1 MARTIER
8 LREFRLSS
16 PGILD
21 GREVEVIAKRLL
33 GYFIITEF
41 NGLLSVG
48 KIVETEAY
56 RAPEDKAS
64 HAYNFR
70 RTARTAIAYASAGKA
85 YVYLCYGIHH
95 LFNIVTGPAEV
106 PHVVLIRGLE
116 PILGIPH
123 MMRRRGHD
131 RLKPQLSAGPGV
143 LTKALGINKAHNGV
157 DMLDPGSSIWLSEAE
172 KQDFEIVASPRVGID
187 YAEEWIDIPWRF
199 RIKDNP
205 YCSPAK

>member
-1 MARTIER
+1 MRQRR
-8 LREFRLSS
+8 LYS
-16 PGILD
+16 PGILK
-21 GREVEVIAKRLL
+21 GSNTEQIAKQLL
-33 GYFIITEF
+33 GYYIITEF
-41 NGLLSVG
+41 KGQFTAG

-70 RTARTAIAYASAGKA
+70 KTDRTAILYAAAGKA

-116 PILGIPH
+116 PVLGIQQ
-123 MMRRRGHD
+123 MMQRRGHD
-131 RLKPQLSAGPGV
+131 RQKPQLSAGPGV
-143 LTKALGINKAHNGV
+143 LTKALGISKAHSGL
-157 DMLDPGSSIWLSEAE
+157 DMLLPESSIWLSAAE
-172 KQDFEIVASPRVGID
+172 KQDFEVVASPRVGID